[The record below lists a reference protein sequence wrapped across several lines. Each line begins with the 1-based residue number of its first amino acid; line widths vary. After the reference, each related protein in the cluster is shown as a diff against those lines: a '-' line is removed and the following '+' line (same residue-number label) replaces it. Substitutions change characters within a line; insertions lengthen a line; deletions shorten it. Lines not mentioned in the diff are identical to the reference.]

1 MANILE
7 QYGIKEVC
15 DFTLYDIGADGKPT
29 VPVLYLDTLKV
40 STLEQTAEDTSAKG
54 GKGNADLIMWD
65 FGKEINITLEDALF
79 SAKSMAIMF
88 GNGTVT
94 DYNSEAAYIMKT
106 EKFVATGTE
115 FPAEIKTTT
124 QGSGSSSS
132 QEVGTGNYS
141 DASGWS
147 GKYTAPDGKL
157 YNKKNPKFFDAK
169 GAVVT
174 QFTKGETYFCS
185 FDVLVDGAII
195 DIGASTFPGTYYA
208 VGDTFVRSRTT
219 GKDEE
224 FQLIIPKA
232 KVMSENTITM
242 EAEGD
247 PSVFN
252 MNLRV
257 LRPADGKM
265 VRLVKYKL
273 AGKGDPPGSETVS
286 IYHATDLKAADAAS
300 TGTEETEDPNP
311 VGP

>member
-54 GKGNADLIMWD
+54 GKGNADLIIWD

-94 DYNSEAAYIMKT
+94 DYAGEAAYIMKT
-106 EKFVATGTE
+106 EKFVATDTAL
-115 FPAEIKTTT
+115 PTEIKTTP
-124 QGSGSSSS
+124 QGSQQS
-132 QEVGTGNYS
+132 VGTGNYS

-157 YNKKNPKFFDAK
+157 YNKKNPRFFDAK

-208 VGDTFVRSRTT
+208 VGDTFARSRTT

-273 AGKGDPPGSETVS
+273 SGTGSDPAADTTS
-286 IYHATDLKAADAAS
+286 IYHATDLQAKAAQP
-300 TGTEETEDPNP
+300 GK
-311 VGP
+311 

>member
-15 DFTLYDIGADGKPT
+15 DFTFYDIGADGKPT

-40 STLEQTAEDTSAKG
+40 STLEQTAEDTASKG
-54 GKGNADLIMWD
+54 GKGNADLIIWD

-94 DYNSEAAYIMKT
+94 DYTGASAFIMKT
-106 EKFVATGTE
+106 EKFVATATTV
-115 FPAEIKTTT
+115 PTTT
-124 QGSGSSSS
+124 DG
-132 QEVGTGNYS
+132 
-141 DASGWS
+141 SGWS
-147 GKYTAPDGKL
+147 AKYTAPDGKL
-157 YNKKNPKFFDAK
+157 YEKKNPKFFDAK
-169 GAVVT
+169 GAIPEALVV
-174 QFTKGETYFCS
+174 GDTYFCS

-208 VGDTFVRSRTT
+208 VGDTFARSRTT

-232 KVMSENTITM
+232 KVLSENTITM

-273 AGKGDPPGSETVS
+273 AGAGSDPTAETTS
-286 IYHATDLKAADAAS
+286 IYHVTDLKA
-300 TGTEETEDPNP
+300 E
-311 VGP
+311 

>member
-54 GKGNADLIMWD
+54 GKGNADLIIWD

-94 DYNSEAAYIMKT
+94 DYTGANAYIMKT
-106 EKFVATGTE
+106 EKFVAT
-115 FPAEIKTTT
+115 AETVPTA
-124 QGSGSSSS
+124 GSGS
-132 QEVGTGNYS
+132 TYS

-147 GKYTAPDGKL
+147 AKYTAPDGKL
-157 YNKKNPKFFDAK
+157 YEKKNPKFFDAK
-169 GAVVT
+169 GAT
-174 QFTKGETYFCS
+174 PAKFTTGETYFCS

-208 VGDTFVRSRTT
+208 VGDTFARSRTT

-273 AGKGDPPGSETVS
+273 SGTGSDPAADTTS
-286 IYHATDLKAADAAS
+286 IYHATDLQAKAAQP
-300 TGTEETEDPNP
+300 GK
-311 VGP
+311 

>member
-54 GKGNADLIMWD
+54 GKGNADLIIWD

-94 DYNSEAAYIMKT
+94 DYAGEAAYIMKT
-106 EKFVATGTE
+106 EKFVATDTAL
-115 FPAEIKTTT
+115 PTEIKTTP
-124 QGSGSSSS
+124 QGS
-132 QEVGTGNYS
+132 QQAVGTGNYS

-208 VGDTFVRSRTT
+208 VGDTFARSRTT

-273 AGKGDPPGSETVS
+273 AGEGSDPAADTTS
-286 IYHATDLKAADAAS
+286 IYHATDLKDKAAA
-300 TGTEETEDPNP
+300 ETET
-311 VGP
+311 GKK

>member
-94 DYNSEAAYIMKT
+94 DYTGASAYIMKT
-106 EKFVATGTE
+106 EKFVATAATVPTVSGGT
-115 FPAEIKTTT
+115 
-124 QGSGSSSS
+124 
-132 QEVGTGNYS
+132 YS
-141 DASGWS
+141 DTSGWS
-147 GKYTAPDGKL
+147 AKYTAPDGKL
-157 YNKKNPKFFDAK
+157 YEKKNPKFFDAK
-169 GAVVT
+169 GAIPETLAV
-174 QFTKGETYFCS
+174 GETYFCS

-208 VGDTFVRSRTT
+208 VGDTFARSRTT

-265 VRLVKYKL
+265 VRLIKYKL
-273 AGKGDPPGSETVS
+273 AGEGSDPAADTTS
-286 IYHATDLKAADAAS
+286 IYHATDLTAKAAESKDQ
-300 TGTEETEDPNP
+300 
-311 VGP
+311 

>member
-54 GKGNADLIMWD
+54 GKGNADLIIWD

-94 DYNSEAAYIMKT
+94 DYTGDAAYIMKT
-106 EKFVATGTE
+106 EKFVATAKTV
-115 FPAEIKTTT
+115 PAAKAN
-124 QGSGSSSS
+124 
-132 QEVGTGNYS
+132 VYS

-147 GKYTAPDGKL
+147 AKYTAPDGKL
-157 YNKKNPKFFDAK
+157 YEKKNPQFFDVK
-169 GAVVT
+169 GVT
-174 QFTKGETYFCS
+174 PTELTVGETYFCS

-208 VGDTFVRSRTT
+208 VGDTFARSRTT

-273 AGKGDPPGSETVS
+273 SGTGSDPAADTTS
-286 IYHATDLKAADAAS
+286 IYHATDLQAKAAQSNQPAQSDS
-300 TGTEETEDPNP
+300 H
-311 VGP
+311 

>member
-15 DFTLYDIGADGKPT
+15 DFTFYDIGADGKPT

-40 STLEQTAEDTSAKG
+40 STLEQTAEDTAAKG
-54 GKGNADLIMWD
+54 GKGNADLIIWD

-94 DYNSEAAYIMKT
+94 DYTDAAAFIMKT
-106 EKFVATGTE
+106 EKFVATATTV
-115 FPAEIKTTT
+115 PTTT
-124 QGSGSSSS
+124 
-132 QEVGTGNYS
+132 

-147 GKYTAPDGKL
+147 AKYTAPDGKL
-157 YNKKNPKFFDAK
+157 YEKKNPKFFDAK
-169 GAVVT
+169 GAIPEALVV
-174 QFTKGETYFCS
+174 GDTYFCS

-208 VGDTFVRSRTT
+208 VGDTFARSRTT

-224 FQLIIPKA
+224 FQLIISKA
-232 KVMSENTITM
+232 KVLSENTITM

-273 AGKGDPPGSETVS
+273 AGTGSDPTAETTS
-286 IYHATDLKAADAAS
+286 IYHATDLKA
-300 TGTEETEDPNP
+300 E
-311 VGP
+311 

>member
-54 GKGNADLIMWD
+54 GKGNADLIIWD

-94 DYNSEAAYIMKT
+94 DYTGANAYIMKT
-106 EKFVATGTE
+106 EKFVATAATV
-115 FPAEIKTTT
+115 PTV
-124 QGSGSSSS
+124 SGS
-132 QEVGTGNYS
+132 TYS

-147 GKYTAPDGKL
+147 AKYTAPDG
-157 YNKKNPKFFDAK
+157 KNPKFFDAK
-169 GAVVT
+169 GATPSALV
-174 QFTKGETYFCS
+174 KGETYFCS

-208 VGDTFVRSRTT
+208 VGDTFARSRTT

-273 AGKGDPPGSETVS
+273 AGQGSDPTAETTS
-286 IYHATDLKAADAAS
+286 IYHATDLKA
-300 TGTEETEDPNP
+300 E
-311 VGP
+311 

>member
-15 DFTLYDIGADGKPT
+15 DFTLYNIGANGKPT

-54 GKGNADLIMWD
+54 GKGNADLIIWD

-94 DYNSEAAYIMKT
+94 DYTGASAYIMKT
-106 EKFVATGTE
+106 EKFVAT
-115 FPAEIKTTT
+115 ATTVPT
-124 QGSGSSSS
+124 S
-132 QEVGTGNYS
+132 T

-147 GKYTAPDGKL
+147 AKYTAPDGKL
-157 YNKKNPKFFDAK
+157 YEKKNPKFFDAK
-169 GAVVT
+169 GAIPETLTV
-174 QFTKGETYFCS
+174 GETYFCS

-195 DIGASTFPGTYYA
+195 DIGVSTFPGTYYA
-208 VGDTFVRSRTT
+208 VGDTFARSRTT

-273 AGKGDPPGSETVS
+273 SGTGSDPAADTTS
-286 IYHATDLKAADAAS
+286 IYHATDLQAKAAQS
-300 TGTEETEDPNP
+300 GK
-311 VGP
+311 

>member
-15 DFTLYDIGADGKPT
+15 DFTFYDIGADGKPT

-40 STLEQTAEDTSAKG
+40 STLEQTAEDTAAKG
-54 GKGNADLIMWD
+54 GKGNADLIIWD

-94 DYNSEAAYIMKT
+94 DYTGAAAFIMKT
-106 EKFVATGTE
+106 EKFVAT
-115 FPAEIKTTT
+115 ATTVPT
-124 QGSGSSSS
+124 
-132 QEVGTGNYS
+132 TA

-147 GKYTAPDGKL
+147 AKYTAPDGKL
-157 YNKKNPKFFDAK
+157 YEKKNPKFFDAK
-169 GAVVT
+169 GAIPEALVV
-174 QFTKGETYFCS
+174 GDTYFCS

-208 VGDTFVRSRTT
+208 VGDTFARSRTT

-232 KVMSENTITM
+232 KVLSENTITM

-273 AGKGDPPGSETVS
+273 AGAGSDPTAETTS
-286 IYHATDLKAADAAS
+286 IYHATDLKA
-300 TGTEETEDPNP
+300 E
-311 VGP
+311 

>member
-54 GKGNADLIMWD
+54 GKGNADLIIWD

-94 DYNSEAAYIMKT
+94 DYTGDAAYIMKT
-106 EKFVATGTE
+106 EKFVATN
-115 FPAEIKTTT
+115 TTVPT
-124 QGSGSSSS
+124 ANSN
-132 QEVGTGNYS
+132 VYS
-141 DASGWS
+141 DTSGWS
-147 GKYTAPDGKL
+147 AKYTAPDGKL
-157 YNKKNPKFFDAK
+157 YEKKNPKFFDAK
-169 GAVVT
+169 GAT
-174 QFTKGETYFCS
+174 PSKFTTGETYFCS

-208 VGDTFVRSRTT
+208 VGDTFARSRTT

-273 AGKGDPPGSETVS
+273 AGEGDAPGSETTS
-286 IYHATDLKAADAAS
+286 IYHATDLKKAA
-300 TGTEETEDPNP
+300 ETET
-311 VGP
+311 GKK

>member
-54 GKGNADLIMWD
+54 GKGNADLIIWD

-94 DYNSEAAYIMKT
+94 DYTGASAFIMKT
-106 EKFVATGTE
+106 EKFVATN
-115 FPAEIKTTT
+115 TTVPT
-124 QGSGSSSS
+124 DA
-132 QEVGTGNYS
+132 

-147 GKYTAPDGKL
+147 AKYTAPDGKL
-157 YNKKNPKFFDAK
+157 YEKKNPKFFDAK
-169 GAVVT
+169 GATPATLTV
-174 QFTKGETYFCS
+174 GETYFCS
-185 FDVLVDGAII
+185 FDVAVDGAII

-208 VGDTFVRSRTT
+208 VGDTFARSRTT

-273 AGKGDPPGSETVS
+273 AGNGSDPAADTTS
-286 IYHATDLKAADAAS
+286 IYHATDLKANAAKS
-300 TGTEETEDPNP
+300 GNK
-311 VGP
+311 

>member
-54 GKGNADLIMWD
+54 GKGNADLIIWD

-94 DYNSEAAYIMKT
+94 DYTGDAAYIMKT
-106 EKFVATGTE
+106 EKFVATDVTLPKNNSGT
-115 FPAEIKTTT
+115 
-124 QGSGSSSS
+124 
-132 QEVGTGNYS
+132 YS

-147 GKYTAPDGKL
+147 AKYTAPDGKL
-157 YNKKNPKFFDAK
+157 YEKKNPKFFDAK
-169 GAVVT
+169 GATPSALV
-174 QFTKGETYFCS
+174 KGDTYFCS

-208 VGDTFVRSRTT
+208 VGDTFARSRTT

-273 AGKGDPPGSETVS
+273 SGTGSDPAADTTS
-286 IYHATDLKAADAAS
+286 IYHATDLKANTAQS
-300 TGTEETEDPNP
+300 GK
-311 VGP
+311 

>member
-54 GKGNADLIMWD
+54 GKGNADLIIWD

-94 DYNSEAAYIMKT
+94 DYTGASAYIMKT
-106 EKFVATGTE
+106 EKFVATDVTLPKNNSGT
-115 FPAEIKTTT
+115 
-124 QGSGSSSS
+124 
-132 QEVGTGNYS
+132 YS

-147 GKYTAPDGKL
+147 AKYTAPDGKL
-157 YNKKNPKFFDAK
+157 YEKKNPKFFDAK
-169 GAVVT
+169 GATPSALV
-174 QFTKGETYFCS
+174 KGETYFCS

-195 DIGASTFPGTYYA
+195 DIGVSTFPGTYYA
-208 VGDTFVRSRTT
+208 VGDTFARSRTT

-273 AGKGDPPGSETVS
+273 SGTGSDPAADTTS
-286 IYHATDLKAADAAS
+286 IYHATDLKANAAKS
-300 TGTEETEDPNP
+300 GK
-311 VGP
+311 

>member
-54 GKGNADLIMWD
+54 GKGNADLIIWD

-94 DYNSEAAYIMKT
+94 DYTGASAYIMKT
-106 EKFVATGTE
+106 EKFVATAATV
-115 FPAEIKTTT
+115 PTAN
-124 QGSGSSSS
+124 SN
-132 QEVGTGNYS
+132 VYS
-141 DASGWS
+141 DTSGWS
-147 GKYTAPDGKL
+147 AKYTAPDGKL
-157 YNKKNPKFFDAK
+157 YEKKNPKFFDAK
-169 GAVVT
+169 GATPSTLTV
-174 QFTKGETYFCS
+174 GETYFCS
-185 FDVLVDGAII
+185 FDVAVDGAII

-208 VGDTFVRSRTT
+208 VGDTFARSRTT

-273 AGKGDPPGSETVS
+273 AGNGSDPGTDTTS
-286 IYHATDLKAADAAS
+286 IYHATDLKANAAQS
-300 TGTEETEDPNP
+300 GK
-311 VGP
+311 

>member
-40 STLEQTAEDTSAKG
+40 STLEQTAEDTAAKG
-54 GKGNADLIMWD
+54 GKGNTDLMIWD
-65 FGKEINITLEDALF
+65 FGKEITITLEDALF

-94 DYNSEAAYIMKT
+94 DYTGVSAYIMKT
-106 EKFVATGTE
+106 EKFVAT
-115 FPAEIKTTT
+115 ATTVPT
-124 QGSGSSSS
+124 S
-132 QEVGTGNYS
+132 S

-147 GKYTAPDGKL
+147 AKYTAPDGKL
-157 YNKKNPKFFDAK
+157 YEKKNPKFFDAK
-169 GAVVT
+169 GAIPETLTV
-174 QFTKGETYFCS
+174 GETYFCS

-208 VGDTFVRSRTT
+208 VGDTFARSRTT

-247 PSVFN
+247 PSVDVMCN
-252 MNLRV
+252 AEV
-257 LRPADGKM
+257 
-265 VRLVKYKL
+265 
-273 AGKGDPPGSETVS
+273 
-286 IYHATDLKAADAAS
+286 KAA
-300 TGTEETEDPNP
+300 
-311 VGP
+311 

>member
-54 GKGNADLIMWD
+54 GKGNADLIIWD

-94 DYNSEAAYIMKT
+94 DYTGDAAYIMKT
-106 EKFVATGTE
+106 EKFVATN
-115 FPAEIKTTT
+115 TTVPT
-124 QGSGSSSS
+124 ANSN
-132 QEVGTGNYS
+132 VYS
-141 DASGWS
+141 DTSGWS
-147 GKYTAPDGKL
+147 AKYTAPDGKL
-157 YNKKNPKFFDAK
+157 YEKKNPKFFDAK
-169 GAVVT
+169 GATPSTLTV
-174 QFTKGETYFCS
+174 GETYFCS

-208 VGDTFVRSRTT
+208 VGDTFARSRTT

-247 PSVFN
+247 PSVN
-252 MNLRV
+252 VMCNAEV
-257 LRPADGKM
+257 
-265 VRLVKYKL
+265 
-273 AGKGDPPGSETVS
+273 
-286 IYHATDLKAADAAS
+286 KAA
-300 TGTEETEDPNP
+300 
-311 VGP
+311 

>member
-54 GKGNADLIMWD
+54 GKGNADLIIWD

-94 DYNSEAAYIMKT
+94 DYTGASAYIMKT
-106 EKFVATGTE
+106 EKFVAT
-115 FPAEIKTTT
+115 ATTVPT
-124 QGSGSSSS
+124 S
-132 QEVGTGNYS
+132 T

-147 GKYTAPDGKL
+147 AKYTAPDGKL
-157 YNKKNPKFFDAK
+157 YEKKNPKFFDAK
-169 GAVVT
+169 GAIPETLTV
-174 QFTKGETYFCS
+174 GETYFCS

-208 VGDTFVRSRTT
+208 VGDTFARSRTT

-273 AGKGDPPGSETVS
+273 SGTGSDPAADTTS
-286 IYHATDLKAADAAS
+286 IYHATDLQAKAAQS
-300 TGTEETEDPNP
+300 GK
-311 VGP
+311 

>member
-54 GKGNADLIMWD
+54 GKGNADLIIWD

-94 DYNSEAAYIMKT
+94 DYTGDAAYIMKT
-106 EKFVATGTE
+106 EKFVATDTAL
-115 FPAEIKTTT
+115 PTEIKTTP
-124 QGSGSSSS
+124 QGN
-132 QEVGTGNYS
+132 QQPVGTGNYS

-185 FDVLVDGAII
+185 FDVLVNGAII

-208 VGDTFVRSRTT
+208 VGDTFARSRTT

-273 AGKGDPPGSETVS
+273 AGEGSDPGVGTTS
-286 IYHATDLKAADAAS
+286 IYHATDLKKAAAA
-300 TGTEETEDPNP
+300 ETET
-311 VGP
+311 GKK

>member
-54 GKGNADLIMWD
+54 GKGNADLIIWD

-94 DYNSEAAYIMKT
+94 DYTGANAYIMKT
-106 EKFVATGTE
+106 EKFVATN
-115 FPAEIKTTT
+115 TTVPT
-124 QGSGSSSS
+124 ASGGS
-132 QEVGTGNYS
+132 TYS

-147 GKYTAPDGKL
+147 AKYTAPDGKL
-157 YNKKNPKFFDAK
+157 YEKKNPKFFDAK
-169 GAVVT
+169 GATPSTLTV
-174 QFTKGETYFCS
+174 GETYFCS

-208 VGDTFVRSRTT
+208 VGDTFARSRTT

-273 AGKGDPPGSETVS
+273 AGTGSDPAADSTS
-286 IYHATDLKAADAAS
+286 IYHATDLKANAAQS
-300 TGTEETEDPNP
+300 GK
-311 VGP
+311 

>member
-54 GKGNADLIMWD
+54 GKGNADLIIWD

-94 DYNSEAAYIMKT
+94 DYTGASAYIMKT
-106 EKFVATGTE
+106 EKFVATN
-115 FPAEIKTTT
+115 TTVPT
-124 QGSGSSSS
+124 ASGGS
-132 QEVGTGNYS
+132 TYS

-147 GKYTAPDGKL
+147 AKYTAPDGKL
-157 YNKKNPKFFDAK
+157 YEKKNPKFFDAK
-169 GAVVT
+169 GATPSTLTV
-174 QFTKGETYFCS
+174 GETYFCS

-208 VGDTFVRSRTT
+208 VGDTFARSRTT

-273 AGKGDPPGSETVS
+273 SGTGSDPAADTTS
-286 IYHATDLKAADAAS
+286 IYHATDLQAKAAQS
-300 TGTEETEDPNP
+300 GK
-311 VGP
+311 